1 MKELQDKEQILMA
14 YYTQYYTAAT
24 TEDLEALDA
33 RLSKGIG
40 KERYEKAM
48 EELKEGGLIN
58 GLDQVKQEESDGPP
72 LPMATNAGML
82 YINNTLNLQSDAV
95 EDHQLDYLDNNLK
108 TSGLELTLEPVK
120 TYIEE
125 AIRKQ
130 AEDKTDANQLD

>member
-24 TEDLEALDA
+24 TEDVAALDE
-33 RLSKGIG
+33 RLSQGIG
-40 KERYEKAM
+40 KERYEEAM
-48 EELKEGGLIN
+48 NELKEEGLIN
-58 GLDQVKQEESDGPP
+58 GLALVKEEEGEGPP
-72 LPMATNAGML
+72 LPMATNEGML

-125 AIRKQ
+125 TVRQQK
-130 AEDKTDANQLD
+130 EM

>member
-24 TEDLEALDA
+24 TEDVAALDE
-33 RLSKGIG
+33 RLSQGIG
-40 KERYEKAM
+40 KERYEEAM
-48 EELKEGGLIN
+48 NELKEEGLIN
-58 GLDQVKQEESDGPP
+58 GLDLVKEEEGEGPP
-72 LPMATNAGML
+72 LPMATNEGML

-125 AIRKQ
+125 MIRQQK
-130 AEDKTDANQLD
+130 